1 MIFYRTKIYL
11 RIHHIFCVFN
21 ISTYIYTRKK
31 NSILDQR
38 SKNLFWERL
47 ITKNA
52 FFFFYL
58 KNKKLF
64 LSMVPKH
71 SKKVL
76 IYENDLCWRNVEMQS
91 GCFIGETSETKS
103 IQATCYCFGITH
115 QTRQLSNTHHR
126 LEDPYTL
133 RRHGW
138 NIRESQELSWRNLSA
153 MGCLASDSLSGSKTS
168 VISPS
173 TSRHTLSA
181 ILCICLM
188 LWDTI
193 TIVIPRL
200 FFSFTI
206 TSSMF
211 CVDIGSN
218 ALVGSSNNKTYKENK
233 ISGPLN

>member
-1 MIFYRTKIYL
+1 ML
-11 RIHHIFCVFN
+11 
-21 ISTYIYTRKK
+21 
-31 NSILDQR
+31 
-38 SKNLFWERL
+38 
-47 ITKNA
+47 
-52 FFFFYL
+52 FFFFISKT
-58 KNKKLF
+58 KNCFWAWFPNTQKKF
-64 LSMVPKH
+64 LSMKMT
-71 SKKVL
+71 
-76 IYENDLCWRNVEMQS
+76 CVEWMWKCNQDVS
-91 GCFIGETSETKS
+91 LEKQVKMKS

-168 VISPS
+168 MISPS

-193 TIVIPRL
+193 TTVIPRL

>member
-1 MIFYRTKIYL
+1 M
-11 RIHHIFCVFN
+11 
-21 ISTYIYTRKK
+21 
-31 NSILDQR
+31 
-38 SKNLFWERL
+38 
-47 ITKNA
+47 
-52 FFFFYL
+52 FFFYL

-64 LSMVPKH
+64 LSIVPKH

-76 IYENDLCWRNVEMQS
+76 IYENDLCWMNVEMQS
-91 GCFIGETSETKS
+91 GCFTGETSETKS

-126 LEDPYTL
+126 LEDLYTL
-133 RRHGW
+133 SKTW

-233 ISGPLN
+233 ISLVVPWIRQPNFFKRIVKRIHLNFVYIDPSFFLFNFK